1 MVSDTLDGTQ
11 LSILLHTLGLTDF
24 LINPQCNRSDT
35 PYAEAVDGWTY
46 GKVLYIYKWNKQ
58 HKICI
63 DQFMQNKCFVSFIG
77 ADSWQ
82 LYFFLFIIY
91 YIYWETNVFC
101 CHHFT
106 LDSSTN
112 KTDCHDITEIL
123 LNTITLTWPPFYPG
137 FLHQLNW
144 QHNITEILLN
154 TVTLILPLYYSI

>member
-24 LINPQCNRSDT
+24 LINQQCNRSDT

-82 LYFFLFIIY
+82 LYFFNLLFIIY
-91 YIYWETNVFC
+91 IEKQMFSVAT
-101 CHHFT
+101 
-106 LDSSTN
+106 
-112 KTDCHDITEIL
+112 IL
-123 LNTITLTWPPFYPG
+123 LWIPPPIKLTAM
-137 FLHQLNW
+137 
-144 QHNITEILLN
+144 I
-154 TVTLILPLYYSI
+154 